1 MSKKIEK
8 SDEDKIKVIK
18 FPKPEDLEFS
28 EEQKQAFRELFEW
41 ENRWKKFPNKII
53 LK

>member
-1 MSKKIEK
+1 MKKPK
-8 SDEDKIKVIK
+8 KPKIKVLQ